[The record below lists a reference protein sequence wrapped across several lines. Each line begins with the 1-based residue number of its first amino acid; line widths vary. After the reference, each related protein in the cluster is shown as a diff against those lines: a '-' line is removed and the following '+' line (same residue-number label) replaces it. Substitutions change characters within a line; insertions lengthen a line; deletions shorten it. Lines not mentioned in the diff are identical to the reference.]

1 MQLKFQ
7 LNYKWINY
15 KFAQFSNE
23 KCDVGVNL
31 CPFRLIL
38 KKMAILYCSH
48 GISKTSYFSS
58 KHLEVIK
65 NLLTD
70 FVVRLLVLLL
80 PKTWPH
86 FNNILKVD
94 KTKEL

>member
-15 KFAQFSNE
+15 KFAQFSKE

-38 KKMAILYCSH
+38 KKMNFFFFKCVDTRNRDAILEARFGSPPWVKIFH
-48 GISKTSYFSS
+48 QGRI
-58 KHLEVIK
+58 
-65 NLLTD
+65 N
-70 FVVRLLVLLL
+70 
-80 PKTWPH
+80 
-86 FNNILKVD
+86 
-94 KTKEL
+94 